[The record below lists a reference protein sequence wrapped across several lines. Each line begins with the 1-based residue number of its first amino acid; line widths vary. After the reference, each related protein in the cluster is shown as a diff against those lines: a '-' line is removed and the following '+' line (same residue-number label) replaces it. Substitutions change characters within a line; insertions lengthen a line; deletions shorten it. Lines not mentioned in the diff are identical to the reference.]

1 MRPAIVKFFDQLI
14 GTGFFVPDYAFMQTV
29 AILLGIFI
37 TIKEAEKKGLDL
49 KKVFYSSLII
59 IISAAVSSRVF
70 VIIQNFENY
79 SKDILSIFYFW
90 KGGTASTGA
99 YIGGFIALILLTKFY
114 KIPVKRFLDCIAIPV
129 SAAIFFGRIG
139 CFLNGCCYGKIS
151 GLPWAMHFPEG
162 SGPYYDQL
170 QSGLITA
177 NQLSLP
183 VHPTQL
189 YEALYALLLFLL
201 LMFYRKYQKQ
211 DGELFAVL
219 FILYPFGR
227 FFNEFL
233 RADDRGSIL
242 IFSFPQLFIIIAII
256 GSIYFLVIKSRSH
269 EKVKIDLPVNS

>member
-1 MRPAIVKFFDQLI
+1 MRPVIVQYFEQLI

-189 YEALYALLLFLL
+189 YEALYALLLFFF
-201 LMFYRKYQKQ
+201 LMMYKKYQKQ

-219 FILYPFGR
+219 FIVYPFGR

-233 RADDRGSIL
+233 RADDRGSVL
-242 IFSFPQLFIIIAII
+242 IFSSPQLFSIVAIIISAV
-256 GSIYFLVIKSRSH
+256 FLVLKKISVK
-269 EKVKIDLPVNS
+269 KVIFNLSGG

>member
-1 MRPAIVKFFDQLI
+1 MRPAIVKIFEELI

-37 TIKEAEKKGLDL
+37 AIKEAEKKGLDL

-59 IISAAVSSRVF
+59 IISAAVSSRIF

-79 SKDILSIFYFW
+79 STDLLSIFYFW

-139 CFLNGCCYGKIS
+139 CFLNGCCYGKKS
-151 GLPWAMHFPEG
+151 DLPWAMHFPDG

-170 QSGLITA
+170 QSGLITP

-189 YEALYALLLFLL
+189 YEALYALVLFFF
-201 LMFYRKYQKQ
+201 LMLYKKYQKL

-219 FILYPFGR
+219 FIIYPLGR
-227 FFNEFL
+227 FLNEFL
-233 RADDRGSIL
+233 RADDRGSFL
-242 IFSFPQLFIIIAII
+242 IFSSPQLLSIVAIIISV
-256 GSIYFLVIKSRSH
+256 GFLYLKKMSVK
-269 EKVKIDLPVNS
+269 KVTFDLSGG